1 MAPRKKPGYVSNV
14 LLLLYYHSSVPL
26 WDCNLLLSGVEKSM
40 IGLLL
45 LIFAWNDSLAEPDVE
60 IQSFLDDQLKIAIGI
75 FPWLLLIG
83 IVIGF
88 LYFVRKHLKL

>member
-1 MAPRKKPGYVSNV
+1 
-14 LLLLYYHSSVPL
+14 
-26 WDCNLLLSGVEKSM
+26 M

-60 IQSFLDDQLKIAIGI
+60 IQAFLDDQLKIAVAI

-83 IVIGF
+83 IVIGM
-88 LYFVRKHLKL
+88 LYFFRKHLKV